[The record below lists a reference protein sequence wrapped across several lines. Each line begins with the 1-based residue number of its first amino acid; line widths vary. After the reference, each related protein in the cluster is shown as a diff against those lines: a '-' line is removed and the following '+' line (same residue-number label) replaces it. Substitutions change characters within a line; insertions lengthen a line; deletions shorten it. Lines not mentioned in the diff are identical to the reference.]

1 MISTPT
7 RLFVGII
14 RPACAKLYMD
24 LANPIDS
31 KVFSYSEGRCTLRWR
46 RPPVGAIW
54 CMRND
59 VPGVKAREKA
69 VPWPPSP
76 RILWPLATKLLE
88 TFGKYVS
95 KCFIALKS
103 LAGVVG
109 NTCRNSEVDS
119 MMTTITIT
127 DSGSPTDLAQSKLL

>member
-1 MISTPT
+1 MMLVMTLTKKKNLVEFDVCEST
-7 RLFVGII
+7 
-14 RPACAKLYMD
+14 Y
-24 LANPIDS
+24 
-31 KVFSYSEGRCTLRWR
+31 
-46 RPPVGAIW
+46 
-54 CMRND
+54 

-76 RILWPLATKLLE
+76 RILWPLATKLFE

-95 KCFIALKS
+95 KCLIALKS

-119 MMTTITIT
+119 MMTTT
-127 DSGSPTDLAQSKLL
+127 DSGSYR